1 MKSLLNSTINRT
13 LVTEAMSL
21 TAHILQFV
29 MPNVRRYTSAD
40 DLVSR
45 LPVLSR
51 HVSANVLRAVECNI
65 NFIESNFHRN
75 AGAELRIEESVSS
88 SARPSNRLYNNMN
101 SRETSLKRNG
111 FNRNTC
117 VTLQGRAYYGT
128 VVSLPLA
135 QTGEGISECELIQWF
150 VKEGDSVAEFGRLC
164 EVQSDKATIEIT
176 SRFEGRVIRL
186 HHNMGDIVKVGA
198 SLVDMEV
205 KGEAPVLTAVRQPSA
220 EAEAATMT
228 SVLTTAEHMQF
239 AGIMASGGASEPCEP
254 KPSHHLTQ
262 QLPESTHV
270 VSLSSV
276 QNLHMP
282 AHEGMLDSTLS
293 TTTYSHTPVQTP
305 GTTVTSPV
313 MIMSRQANNNTAY
326 ADNADSSTLLATP
339 SVRSLAKQ
347 LGVDIQKVSGTGLY
361 GRVMK
366 EDVLSF
372 SEASK
377 ENMDFSHHTWNAL
390 HEKPAEALNNTVQAA
405 AAAAAAAG
413 VALKIDSVLGTY
425 KKEVPASGQVTV
437 VPLRGYRRAMMKS
450 MTAVA
455 SIPHFHYTDE
465 INVDAIMTI
474 RSLLMSDSTL
484 SGKKLT
490 LLPFVIKALSMSLL
504 DHPNMNASLSV
515 SEDSVCVHSDHNIG
529 VAMASPN
536 GLVVPNMKQVQNLSL
551 QDVVSELHRLQ
562 TLAAANQLGP
572 ADVLGGTIT
581 VSNIG
586 SVGGLFA
593 SPLVNAPEVAIVA
606 LGRTQKLPRLDE
618 KGRVVGRSL
627 LPVSWGADHRVV
639 DGAGLAHL
647 SNSMKK
653 LLEEPARWLLRLR

>member
-1 MKSLLNSTINRT
+1 MY
-13 LVTEAMSL
+13 L

-40 DLVSR
+40 DLVR

-51 HVSANVLRAVECNI
+51 HVLANVLRTFECNI
-65 NFIESNFHRN
+65 ESSFHRN
-75 AGAELRIEESVSS
+75 AGAELRIEESASS

-101 SRETSLKRNG
+101 SRETRLKRNG

-205 KGEAPVLTAVRQPSA
+205 KGEAPVLTVRQPLA
-220 EAEAATMT
+220 EAEAAMT
-228 SVLTTAEHMQF
+228 SVLKTAEHNQF
-239 AGIMASGGASEPCEP
+239 GIMASGGASEPCEP

-262 QLPESTHV
+262 LTQQLPESSTHV
-270 VSLSSV
+270 AVSLSSV
-276 QNLHMP
+276 QNLQRP

-293 TTTYSHTPVQTP
+293 TTPYSHTPVQTP

-313 MIMSRQANNNTAY
+313 MIMSKQANNNTAY
-326 ADNADSSTLLATP
+326 ADNADSSTLSTLLATP

-347 LGVDIQKVSGTGLY
+347 LGVDVQKVSGTGLY

-377 ENMDFSHHTWNAL
+377 ENMDFGHHTWKA

-405 AAAAAAAG
+405 AAAAAG

-425 KKEVPASGQVTV
+425 SKKEVPASGQVTV
-437 VPLRGYRRAMMKS
+437 VPLRGYRRAMMKI

-484 SGKKLT
+484 SGRKLT

-529 VAMASPN
+529 VAIASPN
-536 GLVVPNMKQVQNLSL
+536 GLVVPNIKQVQNLSL
-551 QDVVSELHRLQ
+551 QDVASELHRLQ

-647 SNSMKK
+647 SNNMKK